1 MFKKEELRKEYLA
14 KRKLFSESEI
24 EQQSIK
30 IRNWLFSRLMI
41 HRFENIHVFLPIAK
55 HKEVNTWL
63 IVETLQKDFPVNIIL
78 SRSETDGTLKHY
90 IYDKTSILVEN
101 KWGIS
106 EPAPEEAKQILANQI
121 DMVLVPLLIF
131 DKLGH
136 RVGYGKGYYDR
147 FLADCRADVLKVGLS
162 FFEPIKLIDDTYEY
176 DIELDICIT
185 PNRIWSF

>member
-1 MFKKEELRKEYLA
+1 MA

-30 IRNWLFSRLMI
+30 IRDWLFSRLMI

-78 SRSETDGTLKHY
+78 SRSENDGTLKHY

-121 DMVLVPLLIF
+121 DMVLVPLLVF

-162 FFEPIKLIDDTYEY
+162 FFEPVDKIEDTSEH
-176 DIELDICIT
+176 DIELNHCIT